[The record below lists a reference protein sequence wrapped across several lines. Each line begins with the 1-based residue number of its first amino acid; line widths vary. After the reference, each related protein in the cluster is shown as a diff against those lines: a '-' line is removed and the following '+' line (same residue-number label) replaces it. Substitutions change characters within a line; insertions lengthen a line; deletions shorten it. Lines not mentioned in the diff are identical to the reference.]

1 MDQRTGLRETGCHG
15 ALPEEL
21 RTRTGRAAMG
31 RPGASS
37 RRREQQRPWG
47 GTELKKRKRLS
58 RGRETGGYHM
68 TLQTPGRRWGP
79 PAAQPRS
86 SASPGAA
93 LGQVDPGPRRA
104 SPAPSACG
112 AQALEVGGP
121 PGATDYGGVG
131 SWGMGK
137 LSVGA
142 SAPPAGPARH
152 TLQLPEGGLRTGG
165 SRALREASG
174 ARGQWRGAVLSPC
187 RFGRTVVVHLA
198 RGQGP
203 SGESGSLRDS

>member
-1 MDQRTGLRETGCHG
+1 MDQRTGLCETGCHG
-15 ALPEEL
+15 ALPEEGTSVL

-58 RGRETGGYHM
+58 RGRETGGYHV

-79 PAAQPRS
+79 LAARPRS

-93 LGQVDPGPRRA
+93 LGQMDPGPHSA

-131 SWGMGK
+131 SWGTGK

-142 SAPPAGPARH
+142 PP
-152 TLQLPEGGLRTGG
+152 
-165 SRALREASG
+165 SRPSQAHVTAS
-174 ARGQWRGAVLSPC
+174 
-187 RFGRTVVVHLA
+187 
-198 RGQGP
+198 
-203 SGESGSLRDS
+203 